1 MFQRESVLFRSYLS
15 SLCRGA
21 IYCALA
27 PACTLFSTWR
37 LFSLGGTAILV
48 YPDGGRGCAL
58 LEPVAQAEFI
68 PTWSGACAHSA
79 HTTPPPQTRRV
90 ACFGRNRH
98 FLQLRPSST
107 SLPTC
112 SSKSFQRCFFIF
124 GSDRWTVIWPKWL

>member
-58 LEPVAQAEFI
+58 LEPATQAAFI
-68 PTWSGACAHSA
+68 PPCSGACPHSP

-90 ACFGRNRH
+90 PSSSRNRP
-98 FLQLRPSST
+98 FPPLPPS
-107 SLPTC
+107 
-112 SSKSFQRCFFIF
+112 
-124 GSDRWTVIWPKWL
+124 